1 MNGALRLAVFVA
13 PLMALTA
20 CSAEDGGPDHARGT
34 AELVAVDPDAQ
45 AETLSWR
52 DLIPDEDLEAIQQ
65 LNEGVADPSLIARYT
80 GQTPV
85 ENQPGTFNVVDD
97 LDQLVVRMPG
107 YILPLDY
114 AVQGQAR
121 EFLLLPYHGACV
133 HYPPPPPNQIVYL
146 RASEPIAFSSLW
158 EPVWV
163 EGRMEVERIDTDL
176 AASAYAM
183 TVRSVT
189 PYQP

>member
-1 MNGALRLAVFVA
+1 MTRAINLAIFAA
-13 PLMALTA
+13 PLLVLAA
-20 CSAEDGGPDHARGT
+20 CSGEQSASDDGPQT
-34 AELVAVDPDAQ
+34 PNLVAVDPDAV

-114 AVQGQAR
+114 ATQGQAR

-146 RASEPIAFSSLW
+146 RASEPVAFSSLW

-163 EGRMEVERIDTDL
+163 EGRMEIERIDTDL
-176 AASAYAM
+176 AAAAYSM
-183 TVRSVT
+183 TIRSVT